1 MKWFKISIVSILG
14 VIVLIA
20 AALAIAG
27 LGADANRLTSSLV
40 IRQKPA
46 AIWPWLYQSDKVK
59 QWVSWLAEVR
69 DDGKAEPVPGGKS
82 VWVMQDRNNNNAPM
96 EITAVV
102 DSVEPPRKLAVS
114 LSAPAAF
121 YGAGVYTLTGR
132 PDGSTLLESDSRYS
146 FEHPFARFMTP
157 LVIWQ
162 AKKKMMA
169 DLLHLQSLVET
180 AMNHRPDIV
189 GNYAGTIPT

>member
-1 MKWFKISIVSILG
+1 MVKISIVSILG

-114 LSAPAAF
+114 LSAPRPSTEPASTRSP
-121 YGAGVYTLTGR
+121 AG
-132 PDGSTLLESDSRYS
+132 PMAPHCWSRTR
-146 FEHPFARFMTP
+146 ATP
-157 LVIWQ
+157 LSNRSP
-162 AKKKMMA
+162 A
-169 DLLHLQSLVET
+169 S
-180 AMNHRPDIV
+180 
-189 GNYAGTIPT
+189 